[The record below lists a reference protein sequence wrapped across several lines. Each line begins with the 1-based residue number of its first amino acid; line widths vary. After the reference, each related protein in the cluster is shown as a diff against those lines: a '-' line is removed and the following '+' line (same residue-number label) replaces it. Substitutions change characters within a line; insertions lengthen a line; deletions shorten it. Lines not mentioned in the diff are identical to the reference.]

1 MSAFAHTSVPVS
13 SGFADGLAAA
23 GVRRLFGM
31 PGGGPN
37 LDMIGAAEQRGI
49 EFVLAHGETA
59 ACLMAGAFG
68 LLSGTPGVAIVTRG
82 PGFTSAANGLAQATL
97 DRAPLL
103 LISDRVPAGQRDRT
117 GHQRLDQL
125 AVAAPLTR
133 WTGTLGHRD
142 PARVVAAALAVA
154 AGPPPGAVHLDYDP
168 GVPGDLPPAVP
179 HPEPVDTAALRRA
192 TALAT
197 GTRRPVVIL
206 GAGATPHA
214 TALRGILGGG
224 VPVLTTYQALGCV
237 AATVPDAAGLFTN
250 AALERPLLE
259 RADLIVGV
267 GLDGVEP
274 MPGPW
279 TYPAPVLLLSDTP
292 VDGAYFGSPEIVLGP
307 PARTLAAVL
316 AATEPDWPAG
326 AGREHRDGQLRRLAD
341 GPLDDGLH
349 PVELARAVSQAVG
362 DAQVT
367 VDAGAHMLAVMPF
380 WPATRRHQVL
390 ISNGLATMGY
400 ALPAAIGAALARPGE
415 RVVCLVGDGG
425 LGMTMAELETL
436 ARLALAVTV
445 VVFNDAA
452 MSLIEI
458 KQRAEQGGPGAV
470 RFDPVDFAGIAR
482 AMGMPAATAE
492 DLPGVRAALGRAGG
506 GPFLLDARISPAGYR
521 HVLAV
526 SRG

>member
-1 MSAFAHTSVPVS
+1 MSASAHASVPVS
-13 SGFADGLAAA
+13 TGFAVGLAAA

-103 LISDRVPAGQRDRT
+103 LISDRVPTGQRDRT

-133 WTGTLGHRD
+133 WTGTLGHHD

-154 AGPPPGAVHLDYDP
+154 AGPPAGAVHLDYDP

-192 TALAT
+192 TAMAT
-197 GTRRPVVIL
+197 GARRPVVIL
-206 GAGATPHA
+206 GALAAPHT
-214 TALRGILGGG
+214 TALRGVLSGG

-237 AATVPDAAGLFTN
+237 ATAGPDAAGLFTN

-279 TYPAPVLLLSDTP
+279 TYPAPVLLLSNAP
-292 VDGAYFGSPEIVLGP
+292 VDGAYFGSPEVVLGP
-307 PARTLAAVL
+307 PSRTLAAVL
-316 AATEPDWPAG
+316 AVTEPDWLAG
-326 AGREHRDGQLRRLAD
+326 AGRQHRDGQLRLLAD
-341 GPLDDGLH
+341 GPRDDGLQ
-349 PVELARAVSQAVG
+349 PLELARAVSEAVG

-380 WPATRRHQVL
+380 WPATRGHQVL

-436 ARLALAVTV
+436 ARLALPVTV

-452 MSLIEI
+452 LSLIEV

-482 AMGMPAATAE
+482 AMGLPAATAE
-492 DLPGVRAALGRAGG
+492 DLPGVRTALDSAGG

-521 HVLAV
+521 HILAV